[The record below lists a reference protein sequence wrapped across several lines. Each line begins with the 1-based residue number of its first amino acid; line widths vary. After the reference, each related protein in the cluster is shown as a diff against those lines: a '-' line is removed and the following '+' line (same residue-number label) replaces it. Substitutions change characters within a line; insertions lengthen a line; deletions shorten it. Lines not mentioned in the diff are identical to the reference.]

1 MRFFSPITFLLK
13 PIIKHDQEQKRLQVE
28 ARIPKVPLREEHTR
42 NCRLLLDRVA
52 LLKAL
57 PAGAVGAEIGVDQ
70 GEFTQLILQ
79 HAQPAV
85 LHLVDNWATRRYND
99 AKADAVKARFA
110 ERIADGRVVLHRAL
124 SLQAVG
130 DFADASLDWIYID
143 SSHAYDVT
151 AGELRAYAPK
161 MKPGGIIAGHDYSM
175 GNWEKGFRYGVI
187 EAVHEFCVR
196 DGWELLYLT
205 IEPTERQSFA
215 LRKLPA

>member
-1 MRFFSPITFLLK
+1 MRIFSPITFLLK
-13 PIIKHDQEQKRLQVE
+13 PIIQHDLVRKREAVE
-28 ARIPKVPLREEHTR
+28 ERLPKVPLREEHVR
-42 NCRLLLDRVA
+42 HCRLLLDRRA

-57 PAGAVGAEIGVDQ
+57 PPGGVCAEIGVDR
-70 GEFTQLILQ
+70 GDFTQQILE

-110 ERIADGRVVLHRAL
+110 DRIADGRVVLHRAL

-151 AGELRAYAPK
+151 AQELRAYAPK
-161 MKPGGIIAGHDYSM
+161 MKPDGIIAGHDYSM
-175 GNWEKGFRYGVI
+175 GNWAKGFRYGVI

-196 DGWELLYLT
+196 DGWEMVWLT
-205 IEPTERQSFA
+205 LEPTERQSFA
-215 LRKLPA
+215 LRKLPI